1 MLIDGK
7 KISSKVRNS
16 LKPRIETLKKD
27 GITPGLAVILIGDNP
42 ASQVYVRMKKK
53 AFKKLDLNSTTH
65 KLPEDIQ
72 QTEVLDLIDELNND
86 NNIHGILIQLPVP
99 DHLDEMAL
107 LEAVDPRKDADGIH
121 PVSMGKMVLGIEAPL
136 PCTPHGI
143 LKLLQYSNISTEG
156 KHAVVIGRSNIVG
169 KPILNLL
176 GQKEDFG
183 NATVT
188 LCHSRTKN
196 IKEIT
201 KQADILISAV
211 GRPEMITAEYVK
223 EGVVVIDVGVNRVEA
238 PETEKGYRLVGDV
251 KFEEVSEKAS
261 AITPVPGGV
270 GPMTISM
277 LLYNTVYLAEK
288 YGRPS

>member
-72 QTEVLDLIDELNND
+72 QAEVLDLIDELNND

>member
-107 LEAVDPRKDADGIH
+107 LESVDPRKDADGIH

>member
-7 KISSKVRNS
+7 KISRKVRNS
-16 LKPRIETLKKD
+16 LKSRIEAIKKD
-27 GITPGLAVILIGDNP
+27 GIIPGLSVILIGDNP

-53 AFKKLDLNSTTH
+53 AFKKLGLNSTTH

-72 QTEVLDLIDELNND
+72 QSEVLDLIDKLNND
-86 NNIHGILIQLPVP
+86 DNIHGILIQLPVP

-196 IKEIT
+196 IKEMT
-201 KQADILISAV
+201 KQADILISAA
-211 GRPEMITAEYVK
+211 GRPAMITADHVK

-288 YGRPS
+288 YGHPS